1 MMLKEDKRLMR
12 KEIVYTLFILKFLL
26 GIYLIYWTI
35 ATTLSSDVGKDEDL
49 AFLSTY
55 HNVDDNFN
63 NMTVLNQKFSD
74 KYNIKF
80 DFNGTEI
87 IGLSIDDVFLAQ
99 RAVQLRDTRKDMI
112 LVGKNSFTIL
122 VQDKN
127 GKEIE
132 SKNIKILVTKNTTHA
147 EDVNL
152 EFINEDTKEFD
163 IGSIGYWN
171 ITGTVEVNG
180 DKGFFYIKTNAK
192 KPL

>member
-1 MMLKEDKRLMR
+1 MLLKEDKRFMR
-12 KEIVYTLFILKFLL
+12 KEIVYALFILKFLL

-49 AFLSTY
+49 AFLNTY

-63 NMTVLNQKFSD
+63 NMIALNQKFQE

-80 DFNGTEI
+80 NFNKKEI
-87 IGLSIDDVFLAQ
+87 IGLTVDDIFLAQ
-99 RAVQLRDTRKDMI
+99 RAVQMRKNRKDMI
-112 LVGKNSFTIL
+112 LVGKNQFTIL
-122 VQDKN
+122 VQDKKGN
-127 GKEIE
+127 KI
-132 SKNIKILVTKNTTHA
+132 KNKKIKILVTKNTTHA

-152 EFINEDTKEFD
+152 EFVNQDTKEFN

-171 ITGTVEVNG
+171 ITGTIDIDG